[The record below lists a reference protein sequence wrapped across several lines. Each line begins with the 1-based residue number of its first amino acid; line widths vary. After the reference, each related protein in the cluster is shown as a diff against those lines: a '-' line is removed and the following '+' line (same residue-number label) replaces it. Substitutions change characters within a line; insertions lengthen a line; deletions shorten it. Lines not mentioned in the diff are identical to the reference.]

1 MSSIDKRNGRWRAR
15 YRDKAGRSR
24 CKTFDRKADARAF
37 LADVEHDMR
46 RGEWIDPKLARI
58 PFEQWADRWWA
69 TTTKLR
75 PTTRRGYWGILQR
88 HVRPYFEG
96 WPLSEI
102 TYMDVEEFIAHLL
115 AEGLSPKH
123 ARDCVSVLSLV
134 LKAAVRANVRKDNP
148 AADHN
153 IPIPKRKLH
162 EGDVLTMEQVHQL
175 VAHVRH
181 PYKPAVWLLMLAG
194 LRPAELCGLRVCDV
208 DFTKHVIH
216 VSQTVLPVHSFDSEG
231 FGLVTGP
238 PKTSAGDRRIPIPP
252 WLCDQLAG
260 LVDERR
266 AQGEVG
272 SSRSSTEPLFQTRYG
287 NPLNRDKLRE
297 KVIRPALRDA
307 GLPERFR
314 TYDLRHSHASVLIDL
329 GVNLLALAQRMGHS
343 DPAMT
348 LRLYGHL
355 FEGTQ
360 VELSE
365 KIDSLRVATMPPSVE
380 ASVVPISRGG
390 RRVAGD
396 G

>member
-1 MSSIDKRNGRWRAR
+1 MSSIDRQPNGRWRAR
-15 YRDKAGRSR
+15 YRDKAGRSHS
-24 CKTFDRKADARAF
+24 KTFDRKADAQSY
-37 LADVEHDMR
+37 LDDVGHDIR
-46 RGEWIDPKLARI
+46 RGQWIDPKLART

-75 PTTRRGYWGILQR
+75 PTTRRGYWGMLQR

-102 TYMDVEEFIAHLL
+102 GYMDVEEFIAHLL
-115 AEGLSPKH
+115 GLGLSPKYT
-123 ARDCVSVLSLV
+123 RDCVSVLSLV
-134 LKAAVRANVRKDNP
+134 MKSAVRANLRKDNP

-153 IPIPKRKLH
+153 IPLPRRKLH
-162 EGDVLTMEQVHQL
+162 EGDVLNMEQIHL
-175 VAHVRH
+175 LAAHVKD

-208 DFTKHVIH
+208 DFIKNVVH
-216 VSQTVLPVHSFDSEG
+216 VSQTVLPVHSFDTEG

-238 PKTSAGDRRIPIPP
+238 PKTSAGDRRIPIPA
-252 WLCDQLAG
+252 WLCDDLAAMVAARQRQNNEG
-260 LVDERR
+260 C
-266 AQGEVG
+266 
-272 SSRSSTEPLFQTRYG
+272 SSSNKQPLFQTRYG

-297 KVIRPALRDA
+297 KVIRPALRES
-307 GLPERFR
+307 GLPENFR
-314 TYDLRHSHASVLIDL
+314 TYDLRHSHASVMIDL

-360 VELSE
+360 VQLSE
-365 KIDSLRVATMPPSVE
+365 KIDELRAATEPKDG
-380 ASVVPISRGG
+380 AIVPL
-390 RRVAGD
+390 RRAGSNIRR
-396 G
+396 